1 MEAQVVQAAER
12 PKQRCRYCRTAF
24 DQPMIEQEKKITKKI
39 CPCCGEVL
47 WVGRLKK
54 CSRKF

>member
-12 PKQRCRYCRTAF
+12 PKQRCRFCRTAF

-54 CSRKF
+54 CSKT